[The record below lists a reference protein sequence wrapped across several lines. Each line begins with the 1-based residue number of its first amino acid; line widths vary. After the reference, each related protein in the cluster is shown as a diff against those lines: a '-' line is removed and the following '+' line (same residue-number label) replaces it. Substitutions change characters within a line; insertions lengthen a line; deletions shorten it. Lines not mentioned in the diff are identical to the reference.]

1 MNIYKEIIG
10 DVSIVRGR
18 SSNGR
23 ALDSKS
29 NGCGFKSRRPH
40 FFFLFI
46 NLINILLNFSINLI
60 SILIDFFYIFY
71 QNQILSIN
79 FIDIFYFT
87 KINNLF
93 TTNKNLNPL
102 KST

>member
-29 NGCGFKSRRPH
+29 NGCEFKSRRPH
-40 FFFLFI
+40 F
-46 NLINILLNFSINLI
+46 LLGSFRII
-60 SILIDFFYIFY
+60 I
-71 QNQILSIN
+71 
-79 FIDIFYFT
+79 
-87 KINNLF
+87 KIIVI
-93 TTNKNLNPL
+93 T
-102 KST
+102 